1 MSQKERL
8 HSFDQKSEIA
18 KKMLENKTQKYH
30 VTKIDENFV
39 EG

>member
-1 MSQKERL
+1 MGQKVRL
-8 HSFDQKSEIA
+8 QSFDQKSEFA

-30 VTKIDENFV
+30 VIMIDENFV